1 MKEIDNILNILKE
14 TKKAIENN
22 NSSIIKNLSNQTI
35 HTASLTQDA
44 DNIAVAVAVYS
55 LAKIFER
62 PDYKQLKGWN
72 NFHSLTSKA
81 LTASIQDLE
90 KKDLEKFR
98 KDFEFLT
105 KAINKISGK
114 LKKYIEDVLSKAKIN
129 KASRL
134 YEHGLSLEKTS
145 KLLGVSMFDLADYT
159 GKTGISDTK
168 YGQTIDVRMR
178 VKWLREMFQ

>member
-1 MKEIDNILNILKE
+1 MSKVVYLN
-14 TKKAIENN
+14 N
-22 NSSIIKNLSNQTI
+22 
-35 HTASLTQDA
+35 H
-44 DNIAVAVAVYS
+44 
-55 LAKIFER
+55 
-62 PDYKQLKGWN
+62 
-72 NFHSLTSKA
+72 
-81 LTASIQDLE
+81 
-90 KKDLEKFR
+90 LEKFR